1 MTLQRQKFIPLFF
14 SAAGKKKKKKRKN
27 NPEFTGDLSPDF
39 DTTELLFFAVVGLTP
54 FGPFHSPS
62 ASVQDK
68 RTFVDL
74 I

>member
-14 SAAGKKKKKKRKN
+14 SAAEKKEKRKN

-39 DTTELLFFAVVGLTP
+39 DTTELLFFAAVGLTP